1 MMEIENRMNETFDA
15 LDDLPDEIESQDTN
29 VLLEEDE
36 EGGGQAV
43 TNGTHHPRVI
53 KKDSDQAALKARLAT
68 IKAKRP
74 SKANSFSEDGKILP
88 TQGLKNLN
96 RVVKNSRK
104 SRNNLGRGLPKKGGA
119 GGKGTWGKL
128 GGELDLPWV
137 DPNDPNYDSDN
148 NEESENAK
156 KKNKTVKLNSL
167 VPEMSEEDV
176 RKAVEPLVLE
186 YFENGDTIEVLVSL
200 EEMLHNL
207 GMRRW
212 MVGLI
217 AIELALDH
225 KPSHREMTSQ
235 LISELYLKVISQRDI
250 GKAFDSLLRQLPD
263 LMLDT
268 PDAPHLIGNFMARAI
283 ADDCIPPKFL
293 HSYKGNVED
302 PEAKKALCR
311 ADTLLNMKHGLVRL
325 DNVWGVGGGIR
336 PVKYLVKKIVLLLK
350 EYLCSGDVKE
360 ASRCLADLEVP
371 HFHHELVYEAVY
383 MVIESMHE
391 KTEESMCKLLQSLFQ
406 TFVITIDQ
414 MRNGFQRVF
423 DQMPD
428 ISIDVPAAYVILER
442 WVLRCRQ
449 AGIVNDD
456 IVRKMPSRGRKRF
469 VSEGDGGRIKDS
481 TFW

>member
-15 LDDLPDEIESQDTN
+15 LDDLPDEIESQDNN

-53 KKDSDQAALKARLAT
+53 K
-68 IKAKRP
+68 KAKRP

>member
-15 LDDLPDEIESQDTN
+15 LDDLPDEIESQDNN

-43 TNGTHHPRVI
+43 TNGTHHARVI
-53 KKDSDQAALKARLAT
+53 K
-68 IKAKRP
+68 KAKRP

-391 KTEESMCKLLQSLFQ
+391 KTEESMCRLLQSLFQ